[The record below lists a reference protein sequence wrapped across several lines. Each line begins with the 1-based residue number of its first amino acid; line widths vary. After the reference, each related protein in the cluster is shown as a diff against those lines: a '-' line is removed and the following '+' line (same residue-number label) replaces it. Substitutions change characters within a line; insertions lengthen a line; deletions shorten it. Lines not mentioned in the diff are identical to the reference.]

1 MKLFNPV
8 VSIILV
14 NTLKTSALQHT
25 QFLFFTR

>member
-1 MKLFNPV
+1 MFNPV
-8 VSIILV
+8 ASIILV